1 MRFLRILTSWL
12 IAVIVTTVGISVIH
26 SLRIQTGLAELGVI
40 LPFMLRLS
48 TIGRDLVGLAPT
60 LGPVVAIALA
70 IGFTVAAFLR
80 PRLPALA
87 WIAYPLAGG
96 AAIVVALVAMH
107 YSYDITPIA
116 GARGPLGL
124 PLFGLVGAVGGW
136 IFAWR
141 IKSRG

>member
-40 LPFMLRLS
+40 LPFTLRLS
-48 TIGRDLVGLAPT
+48 TISRDLVGLAPT

-70 IGFTVAAFLR
+70 IGFTVAAVLR

>member
-1 MRFLRILTSWL
+1 MRIVRILTSWL

-26 SLRIQTGLAELGVI
+26 SLRIQNELAELGVE
-40 LPFMLRLS
+40 LPFGLRLS
-48 TIGRDLVGLAPT
+48 TIGRDLAGLAPT

-70 IGFTVAAFLR
+70 IGFVIAAVLR

-87 WIAYPLAGG
+87 WIAYPLAG
-96 AAIVVALVAMH
+96 AAAVVTALVAMK

-116 GARGPLGL
+116 GARGTLGL
-124 PLFGLVGAVGGW
+124 PLFALVGAVGGW

-141 IKSRG
+141 SKTRG

>member
-1 MRFLRILTSWL
+1 MRVVRILVSWL
-12 IAVIVTTVGISVIH
+12 IAVIATTAGISVIH
-26 SLRIQTGLAELGVI
+26 SLRIQNGLAELGVE
-40 LPFMLRLS
+40 LPLGLRLS
-48 TIGRDLVGLAPT
+48 TIGRDLVGLAPA
-60 LGPVVAIALA
+60 LGGVVAIALA
-70 IGFTVAAFLR
+70 IGFVVAAFLR

-96 AAIVVALVAMH
+96 AAIVVALAAMH

-141 IKSRG
+141 IKTRA

>member
-1 MRFLRILTSWL
+1 MRIVRIFVSWL
-12 IAVIVTTVGISVIH
+12 IAVIVTTAGISVIH
-26 SLRIQTGLAELGVI
+26 SLRIQNGLAELGVE
-40 LPFMLRLS
+40 LPLGLRLS
-48 TIGRDLVGLAPT
+48 TIGRDLVGLAPA
-60 LGPVVAIALA
+60 LGAVVAIALA
-70 IGFTVAAFLR
+70 IGFVVAAFLR

-96 AAIVVALVAMH
+96 VAIVVALAAMH

-116 GARGPLGL
+116 GARGALGL

-141 IKSRG
+141 IKRRA